1 VGFHIASLA
10 QSESLVDSIEQK
22 MNPAPQD
29 LIDGLLNFVSLAED
43 ERKLLAAE
51 LHDQLLC
58 DLREASLITRRVLE
72 DEHGELRT
80 GARTSL
86 NRIIAGLEQAA
97 NEARRIMENLRPS
110 VLDSFGL
117 RPALESALRRAAE
130 HSVPPLLPRLDI
142 NVTEEELERLCEE
155 EQLAVYRIV
164 QEALTNAA
172 KHAHASSISLSL
184 CKEDEQLLVRV
195 TDDGVG
201 LPPVSAHAQSR
212 GMENMRFRAQ
222 LIRATLQWRA
232 GDGTPQGATTIE
244 HGGTTVEQ
252 RGTTVEL
259 RLDLKG

>member
-1 VGFHIASLA
+1 
-10 QSESLVDSIEQK
+10 

-72 DEHGELRT
+72 DERSELRPE
-80 GARTSL
+80 ARAHL

-117 RPALESALRRAAE
+117 RPALEAALRRAAE
-130 HSVPPLLPRLDI
+130 CSVPPLLPRLHID
-142 NVTEEELERLCEE
+142 VTEEELERLSEE

-164 QEALTNAA
+164 QEALTNAS
-172 KHAHASSISLSL
+172 KHARAESIALSL
-184 CKEDEQLLVRV
+184 CREDDERLLVRV
-195 TDDGVG
+195 SDDGVG
-201 LPPVSAHAQSR
+201 LSQSSAHAQAR

-222 LIRATLQWRA
+222 LIRATIEWRA
-232 GDGTPQGATTIE
+232 GDEAQ
-244 HGGTTVEQ
+244 GGTV
-252 RGTTVEL
+252 VEL
-259 RLDLKG
+259 RLDLKRKTG